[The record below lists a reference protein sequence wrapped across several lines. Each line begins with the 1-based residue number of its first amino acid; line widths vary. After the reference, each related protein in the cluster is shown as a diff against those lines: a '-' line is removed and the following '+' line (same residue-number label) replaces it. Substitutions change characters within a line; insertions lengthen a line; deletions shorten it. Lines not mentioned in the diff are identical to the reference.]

1 MGETKPKRISA
12 MSSDD
17 YRQPISVRQLSEWRA
32 DFSFELK

>member
-17 YRQPISVRQLSEWRA
+17 YRQPISVRQPFDHA
-32 DFSFELK
+32 DFYFELK